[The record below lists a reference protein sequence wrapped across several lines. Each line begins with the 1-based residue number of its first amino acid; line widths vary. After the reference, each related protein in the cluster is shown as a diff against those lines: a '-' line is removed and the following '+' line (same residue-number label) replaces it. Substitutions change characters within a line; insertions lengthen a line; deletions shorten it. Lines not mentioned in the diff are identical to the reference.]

1 MSRLS
6 GILGA
11 GRFPGGLDEA
21 GWRWLGGIGLMV
33 ASTAF
38 YVTSDTCMKLA
49 TADLPPLEVLFLR
62 GVSASIWC
70 VPMIVLTGNARKVHL
85 VADAR
90 VMMRNALELLAVLF
104 WIVALARAP
113 IADVTAIG
121 QTAPLFLIVGAALFL
136 KERLT
141 ALHVGLVVAGLGGAL
156 MVAQPG
162 GSDVSWFALLAF
174 GTALGMAARDL
185 VGRGVALHVPSPVVA
200 LGAVL
205 VVLVGAGVATF
216 LFEDWRTPSPANLVQ
231 LGLSGFVLIFAHWF
245 IFLSYRAAPVRVV
258 APFLY
263 MFTVWAVISGLVV
276 FADVPDPL
284 TLAGIALILI
294 CGVSIVMHD
303 NRLRR
308 IAPVA

>member
-6 GILGA
+6 VKIGA
-11 GRFPGGLDEA
+11 GGFPGSPEGVGWQSLA
-21 GWRWLGGIGLMV
+21 GIALMV

-62 GVSASIWC
+62 GVSASVWC
-70 VPMIVLTGNARKVHL
+70 VPMIVLTGNFRKVHL
-85 VADAR
+85 VVDRR
-90 VMMRNALELLAVLF
+90 VMARNLLELVAVLF
-104 WIVALARAP
+104 WIVALAKAP

-121 QTAPLFLIVGAALFL
+121 QTAPLFLIVGAAVFL
-136 KERLT
+136 RERLT
-141 ALHVGLVVAGLGGAL
+141 ALHVGLVAVGLVGAL

-162 GSDVSWFALLAF
+162 GSGVSWFSLLAF

-185 VGRGVALHVPSPVVA
+185 VGRGVAMHVPSPVVA

-205 VVLVGAGVATF
+205 VVLVGSGVATF
-216 LFEDWRTPSPANLVQ
+216 LFEDWRMPSPDNLMQ

-245 IFLSYRAAPVRVV
+245 IFLSYRSAPVRVV

-263 MFTVWAVISGLVV
+263 MFTIWAVISGLVV

-284 TLAGIALILI
+284 TLAGIALILV
-294 CGVSIVMHD
+294 CGISIVMHD

>member
-6 GILGA
+6 VRIGA
-11 GRFPGGLDEA
+11 GGIPGSPDGA
-21 GWRWLGGIGLMV
+21 GWQSVAGISLMV

-38 YVTSDTCMKLA
+38 YVASDTCMKLA

-62 GVSASIWC
+62 GVSASVWC
-70 VPMIVLTGNARKVHL
+70 VPMIVLTGNVRKVHL
-85 VADAR
+85 VANKR
-90 VMMRNALELLAVLF
+90 VMARNLLELVAVLF
-104 WIVALARAP
+104 WIIALARAP

-121 QTAPLFLIVGAALFL
+121 QTAPLFLIVGAAFFL
-136 KERLT
+136 RERLT
-141 ALHVGLVVAGLGGAL
+141 ALHVGLVVAGLIGAL

-162 GSDVSWFALLAF
+162 GSGVSWFSLLAF
-174 GTALGMAARDL
+174 GTALGLAARDL
-185 VGRGVALHVPSPVVA
+185 VGRGVAMHVPGPVVA

-205 VVLVGAGVATF
+205 VVMAGAGLGTA
-216 LFEDWRTPSPANLVQ
+216 LFEEWRMPTTANLLQ

-245 IFLSYRAAPVRVV
+245 IFLAYRAAPVRVV

-284 TLAGIALILI
+284 TLAGIGLILI
-294 CGVSIVMHD
+294 CGVSIAMLD